1 MTELKQI
8 ALKRATEHARNALH
22 LVFQPQ
28 KNSRRWPGWGNGK
41 AGHRLARCHRVETRS
56 TLAKPDLVR
65 RGKSA
70 LDYP

>member
-28 KNSRRWPGWGNGK
+28 KKTHGDGRDGATARRAIGWPG
-41 AGHRLARCHRVETRS
+41 AIALRLGPH
-56 TLAKPDLVR
+56 
-65 RGKSA
+65 
-70 LDYP
+70 

>member
-28 KNSRRWPGWGNGK
+28 KKLTEMAGMGQRQGGPSVGPVPSR
-41 AGHRLARCHRVETRS
+41 
-56 TLAKPDLVR
+56 
-65 RGKSA
+65 
-70 LDYP
+70 